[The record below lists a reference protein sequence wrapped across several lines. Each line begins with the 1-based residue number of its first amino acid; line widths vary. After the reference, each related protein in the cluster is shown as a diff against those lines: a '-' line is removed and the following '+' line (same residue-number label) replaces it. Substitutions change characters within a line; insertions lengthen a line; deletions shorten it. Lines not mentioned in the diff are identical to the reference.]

1 MKTLRTVSTLAC
13 LAWLAALSP
22 ARAMSAD
29 SSGYAI
35 VLPFVVN
42 SPAFNTQTQ
51 IFVENHSANP
61 PTPLAL
67 HAHYVGERNSAN
79 PVLLTCSE
87 NHKTPAPQT
96 FVLTVPADG
105 VLQFSL
111 RALLEQKCKG
121 SKPAGTVG
129 DRGTLTLFAQKA
141 TASMRI
147 SALARVEAIP
157 GVAGNPAVGFSEPG
171 LPLGALE
178 GSTQII
184 TGVGNGALGSVKLR
198 TDCLI
203 STFYDA
209 GGIGNLYRVTLK
221 DAGGSILGSTVVALG
236 PWSAELLVDVVT
248 LVGAGGMAI
257 DGAMV
262 EVEPGANASNPSMV
276 ATCRVLGGSNPH
288 YLMGKVY
295 EPKDLLRQRRVS
307 TNSTPGWG
315 NFVFVPGF
323 GPNLHAV
330 FLRHPD
336 LVECSVDSPNL
347 ALTVVAPDGT
357 VITGGFQSTLEF
369 TTRERQSIN
378 NGFADAWIIRVTAN
392 QANPPSGSTP
402 IPYALTCVSGNG
414 MSQLDKLNG

>member
-13 LAWLAALSP
+13 LALLAALSP

-67 HAHYVGERNSAN
+67 LAQYVGERNSAN
-79 PVLLTCSE
+79 PVMLTCSE

-105 VLQFSL
+105 VLRFNL
-111 RALLEQKCKG
+111 RDLLEQKCKG
-121 SKPAGTVG
+121 SKPAGTIG
-129 DRGTLTLFAQKA
+129 DRGTLTIFVQKG
-141 TASMRI
+141 TASTRV

-157 GVAGNPAVGFSEPG
+157 GAGNPAVGFSEPG

-203 STFYDA
+203 SAFNDA
-209 GGIGNLYRVTLK
+209 GGTGNLYRVTLK
-221 DAGGSILGSTVVALG
+221 DSAGSTLGSTVVALG
-236 PWSAELLVDVVT
+236 PWTAELLVDVFN
-248 LVGAGGMAI
+248 LVGAGSMAI

-276 ATCRVLGGSNPH
+276 ASCRVLGGSTTN

-307 TNSTPGWG
+307 TNTTPGWG

-378 NGFADAWIIRVTAN
+378 NGYADAWIIRVNAN
-392 QANPPSGSTP
+392 AANPPSGSTP

-414 MSQLDKLNG
+414 MSQLDKLKG

>member
-13 LAWLAALSP
+13 IALLAALSP

-29 SSGYAI
+29 SSGYAV

-42 SPAFNTQTQ
+42 APSFNTQTQ
-51 IFVENHSANP
+51 IFVENHSATP
-61 PTPLAL
+61 PAPLAL
-67 HAHYVGERNSAN
+67 VAHYVGERNSAN
-79 PVLLTCSE
+79 PVMLKCSE

-105 VLQFSL
+105 VLSFNL

-121 SKPAGTVG
+121 SKPAGTIG
-129 DRGTLTLFAQKA
+129 DRGTLTLFVDRGGAA
-141 TASMRI
+141 VRI

-157 GVAGNPAVGFSEPG
+157 GAANPAVGFSEPG

-184 TGVGNGALGSVKLR
+184 TGVGNGASNSVKLR

-209 GGIGNLYRVTLK
+209 GGTGNLYRVTLK
-221 DAGGSILGSTVVALG
+221 DSDGSPLGSTVVALG
-236 PWSAELLVDVVT
+236 PWSAELLVDVFN
-248 LVGAGGMAI
+248 LVGAGGVTT

-276 ATCRVLGGSNPH
+276 ATCRVLGGSAPH

-323 GPNLHAV
+323 APGLHAV

-336 LVECSVDSPNL
+336 LVECSVNSPNL
-347 ALTVVAPDGT
+347 AIAVVAPDGT

-378 NGFADAWIIRVTAN
+378 AGFADAWILRVTAN
-392 QANPPSGSTP
+392 AANPPNGPAP
-402 IPYALTCVSGNG
+402 IPYTLTCVSGNG
-414 MSQLDKLNG
+414 MSQLDRIKG

>member
-1 MKTLRTVSTLAC
+1 MKTLRTASTLAC
-13 LAWLAALSP
+13 IAWLAALSP
-22 ARAMSAD
+22 ARSMSAD
-29 SSGYAI
+29 SSGYAV

-42 SPAFNTQTQ
+42 APGFNTQTQ
-51 IFVENHSANP
+51 IFVENHSVAP
-61 PTPLAL
+61 ATPVAL
-67 HAHYVGERNSAN
+67 LAHYVGERNSAN
-79 PVLLTCSE
+79 PVMLKCSE

-105 VLQFSL
+105 VLTFNL

-129 DRGTLTLFAQKA
+129 DRGTLTLFVDKGGAA
-141 TASMRI
+141 ARI

-157 GVAGNPAVGFSEPG
+157 GTANPEVGFSEPG

-203 STFYDA
+203 SAFNDS
-209 GGIGNLYRVTLK
+209 GGTGNLYRVTLK
-221 DAGGSILGSTVVALG
+221 DSAGSILGSTVVALG
-236 PWSAELLVDVVT
+236 PWTAELLVDVFN
-248 LVGAGGMAI
+248 LVGAGGTTI

-262 EVEPGANASNPSMV
+262 EVEHGANASNPSMV
-276 ATCRVLGGSNPH
+276 ASCRVLGGSTTS

-307 TNSTPGWG
+307 ANSTPGWG
-315 NFVFVPGF
+315 GFVFVPGF
-323 GPNLHAV
+323 APGLHAF

-336 LVECSVDSPNL
+336 LVECFVDSPNL

-357 VITGGFQSTLEF
+357 FITGGFTSTLEF

-392 QANPPSGSTP
+392 AMNPPPGLTP
-402 IPYALTCVSGNG
+402 IPYTLTCVSGNG
-414 MSQLDKLNG
+414 MSQLDKIKG